1 MFIIGAV
8 KRTQEKGNNMALFK
22 ESQRLVLHVGGM
34 HCQKCVARVKD
45 ALLAVDGV
53 TSAEVDLEKETATVQ
68 GCANKE
74 ALIAAVCALDFTAE
88 LA

>member
-1 MFIIGAV
+1 
-8 KRTQEKGNNMALFK
+8 MALFK
-22 ESQRLVLHVGGM
+22 KSQEIVLHVGGM
-34 HCQKCVARVKD
+34 HCEKCVARVKD

-53 TSAEVDLEKETATVQ
+53 TAAEVSLKSETATVQ

-88 LA
+88 